1 MRRNFQQR
9 YVPQTKGDH
18 QYQVFSITNLTSYE
32 KDFLPHMAARTRTE
46 RGTHT
51 RVALN
56 LVQSTGILCVIEVV
70 IFKKNQHMSIHF
82 VIDIPILQ
90 KLHWKFSHSGT
101 DLSFQLTF
109 YIAS

>member
-1 MRRNFQQR
+1 MRRNFQQG

-32 KDFLPHMAARTRTE
+32 KNFLPHMAARTRTE

-51 RVALN
+51 RIALN
-56 LVQSTGILCVIEVV
+56 LIQSTGILCVIEVV
-70 IFKKNQHMSIHF
+70 IFN
-82 VIDIPILQ
+82 
-90 KLHWKFSHSGT
+90 WKFSHLGT